1 MSGLGKIKNSE
12 RLISIIVPIIAGL
25 ILLVCAIMN
34 LNSSIWFDEAY
45 SAYLVR
51 GDFKQIWEMTAV
63 DVHPPL
69 FYFLLKIW
77 SIMFGTSA
85 VAMRFMSVFFGLI
98 AIVFIFHLVKKWFG
112 VKVASL
118 AALTAAVSPMLVR
131 YSQEMRMYTLVL
143 LIVVM
148 ATYYLTLALEKGT
161 ERSGRKYWVI
171 YAVLMAIG
179 MWTHYFSAFMWIAQL
194 VLIVKKMG
202 GVKTIIKETAK
213 RRTILLVYSLAA
225 ILYLPWLPSFYSQ
238 VKTVQ
243 AGFWIPP
250 VSFETMGDFTASL
263 LFFNKAQEVTG
274 WGLMFGLLLLVGFGV
289 GLNQTFK
296 TVKAEE
302 RQKLKDVI
310 WLIVAPFLVMTVL
323 SLPPLTSS
331 FVDRYILYSIVL
343 FWALLGIIV
352 GLLKNKRLKII
363 LASLV
368 IIVAGLGVSFVEN
381 RKPRGYIKEIVAE
394 TFAVAKEGEP
404 IIADGVWTYYDGVF
418 YSSEKHPIYLFE
430 NEVDYKYGSLEPIR
444 NYRVNVVGSGE
455 EFLKDK
461 KSVWFVT
468 DRSEGGNGYRVP
480 EWAKE
485 MRIETEI
492 LLDHNAAV
500 HFVKD

>member
-112 VKVASL
+112 VKVASV
-118 AALTAAVSPMLVR
+118 ATLTAAVSPMLVR

-161 ERSGRKYWVI
+161 ERSGRKYWVV

-194 VLIVKKMG
+194 VL
-202 GVKTIIKETAK
+202 
-213 RRTILLVYSLAA
+213 
-225 ILYLPWLPSFYSQ
+225 
-238 VKTVQ
+238 
-243 AGFWIPP
+243 
-250 VSFETMGDFTASL
+250 
-263 LFFNKAQEVTG
+263 
-274 WGLMFGLLLLVGFGV
+274 
-289 GLNQTFK
+289 
-296 TVKAEE
+296 TVK
-302 RQKLKDVI
+302 
-310 WLIVAPFLVMTVL
+310 
-323 SLPPLTSS
+323 
-331 FVDRYILYSIVL
+331 
-343 FWALLGIIV
+343 
-352 GLLKNKRLKII
+352 
-363 LASLV
+363 
-368 IIVAGLGVSFVEN
+368 
-381 RKPRGYIKEIVAE
+381 
-394 TFAVAKEGEP
+394 
-404 IIADGVWTYYDGVF
+404 
-418 YSSEKHPIYLFE
+418 
-430 NEVDYKYGSLEPIR
+430 
-444 NYRVNVVGSGE
+444 
-455 EFLKDK
+455 
-461 KSVWFVT
+461 
-468 DRSEGGNGYRVP
+468 
-480 EWAKE
+480 
-485 MRIETEI
+485 
-492 LLDHNAAV
+492 
-500 HFVKD
+500 

>member
-112 VKVASL
+112 VKVASV
-118 AALTAAVSPMLVR
+118 ATLTAAVSPMLVR

-161 ERSGRKYWVI
+161 ERSGRKYWAI

-202 GVKTIIKETAK
+202 GVKAIIREAAK
-213 RRTILLVYSLAA
+213 RRMILLVYSLAV
-225 ILYLPWLPSFYSQ
+225 ILYLPWLPS
-238 VKTVQ
+238 
-243 AGFWIPP
+243 
-250 VSFETMGDFTASL
+250 
-263 LFFNKAQEVTG
+263 
-274 WGLMFGLLLLVGFGV
+274 
-289 GLNQTFK
+289 
-296 TVKAEE
+296 VKAEE
-302 RQKLKDVI
+302 RQKLKDGI

-381 RKPRGYIKEIVAE
+381 RKPRGHIKEIMAE

-404 IIADGVWTYYDGVF
+404 IIADGVWTYYDGIF

-444 NYRVNVVGSGE
+444 KYRVNVVGSGE

-461 KSVWFVT
+461 ASVWFVT
-468 DRSEGGNGYRVP
+468 DRNEEERGYRVS

>member
-1 MSGLGKIKNSE
+1 
-12 RLISIIVPIIAGL
+12 
-25 ILLVCAIMN
+25 
-34 LNSSIWFDEAY
+34 
-45 SAYLVR
+45 
-51 GDFKQIWEMTAV
+51 
-63 DVHPPL
+63 
-69 FYFLLKIW
+69 
-77 SIMFGTSA
+77 MFGTSA

-112 VKVASL
+112 VKAASVAT
-118 AALTAAVSPMLVR
+118 LTAAVSPMLVR

-161 ERSGRKYWVI
+161 ERSGRKYWAA
-171 YAVLMAIG
+171 YAILMTIG

-274 WGLMFGLLLLVGFGV
+274 WGLMFGLLLLVGFGM

-331 FVDRYILYSIVL
+331 FVDRAV
-343 FWALLGIIV
+343 LGI
-352 GLLKNKRLKII
+352 
-363 LASLV
+363 A
-368 IIVAGLGVSFVEN
+368 
-381 RKPRGYIKEIVAE
+381 
-394 TFAVAKEGEP
+394 
-404 IIADGVWTYYDGVF
+404 
-418 YSSEKHPIYLFE
+418 
-430 NEVDYKYGSLEPIR
+430 R
-444 NYRVNVVGSGE
+444 NYSWTA
-455 EFLKDK
+455 K
-461 KSVWFVT
+461 K
-468 DRSEGGNGYRVP
+468 
-480 EWAKE
+480 
-485 MRIETEI
+485 
-492 LLDHNAAV
+492 
-500 HFVKD
+500 